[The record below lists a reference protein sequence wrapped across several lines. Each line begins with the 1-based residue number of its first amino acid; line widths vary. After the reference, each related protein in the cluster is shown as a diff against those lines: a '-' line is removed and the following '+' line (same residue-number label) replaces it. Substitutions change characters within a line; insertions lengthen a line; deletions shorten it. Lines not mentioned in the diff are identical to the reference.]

1 MENRITDIH
10 CTSCGAPAA
19 FDIAEQA
26 YLCSYC
32 GGRVGIKEALAEKTG
47 FRKMQA
53 RKVRESAKKYPLR
66 AASCSV
72 CGAEVVFEEKEAL
85 AKCAFCG
92 SPLVLKTYLNDRE
105 FPECVIPFALTEE
118 EAKEQLLAWCSA
130 NSRKPEAGSLKKLL
144 PSLKGFYL
152 PYELVRG
159 PVHLMAKRMDSAR
172 SYPCESQFFD
182 EFVSRSKQL
191 DNLLLD
197 GMEPYDLSALTGFD
211 FGFVAGHRVRVSDI
225 SDEELAERV
234 SKEAGNTCAP
244 AVSKVLETSAVSISA
259 DVSSAVRL
267 PVLLPVYYIAQGKT
281 MAAVNGQ
288 TGKVS
293 VRAEKESRYYFLP
306 WWMKALLSTAL
317 FSGLFLGAL
326 RLGGIARNDA
336 LLMTGALALV
346 LLIVTL
352 ALFSDTVRSRFT
364 VSAGRKIY
372 TSGDTPFR
380 RGADG
385 PVLRKEA
392 LARRAAEPVFVQNI
406 GGRLTPVTLKFTT
419 PRRVLG
425 LLLQTVTVLFL
436 PVITALFLNG
446 FRFSELNPGGSAV
459 WFCIMVPVVPVYL
472 LKYGFAELHDNPQI
486 YLRAQNGRAKR
497 YRPKTGS
504 AGKKARRR
512 SILRALFVPPVSLAV
527 WLGILCFFA
536 ICYFT
541 AFGF

>member
-130 NSRKPEAGSLKKLL
+130 NARKPEAGSLKKLL

-267 PVLLPVYYIAQGKT
+267 PSPHR
-281 MAAVNGQ
+281 N
-288 TGKVS
+288 
-293 VRAEKESRYYFLP
+293 P
-306 WWMKALLSTAL
+306 
-317 FSGLFLGAL
+317 
-326 RLGGIARNDA
+326 AR
-336 LLMTGALALV
+336 
-346 LLIVTL
+346 
-352 ALFSDTVRSRFT
+352 S
-364 VSAGRKIY
+364 
-372 TSGDTPFR
+372 
-380 RGADG
+380 
-385 PVLRKEA
+385 
-392 LARRAAEPVFVQNI
+392 
-406 GGRLTPVTLKFTT
+406 
-419 PRRVLG
+419 
-425 LLLQTVTVLFL
+425 
-436 PVITALFLNG
+436 
-446 FRFSELNPGGSAV
+446 
-459 WFCIMVPVVPVYL
+459 
-472 LKYGFAELHDNPQI
+472 
-486 YLRAQNGRAKR
+486 
-497 YRPKTGS
+497 
-504 AGKKARRR
+504 
-512 SILRALFVPPVSLAV
+512 VSLSS
-527 WLGILCFFA
+527 
-536 ICYFT
+536 
-541 AFGF
+541 